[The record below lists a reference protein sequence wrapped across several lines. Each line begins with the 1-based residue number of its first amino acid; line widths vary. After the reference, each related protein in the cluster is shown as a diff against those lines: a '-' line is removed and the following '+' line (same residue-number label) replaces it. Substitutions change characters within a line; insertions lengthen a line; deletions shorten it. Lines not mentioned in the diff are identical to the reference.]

1 MNLTK
6 EEKAVLKNL
15 VELEIKEFEN
25 EEKVIRDVMPS
36 FIATEEKYES
46 MLKELL
52 GKLK

>member
-1 MNLTK
+1 MELTK

-15 VELEIKEFEN
+15 VEREIKDFKD
-25 EEKVIRDVMPS
+25 EEKVIRDAMPS
-36 FIATEEKYES
+36 FIASEEKYES